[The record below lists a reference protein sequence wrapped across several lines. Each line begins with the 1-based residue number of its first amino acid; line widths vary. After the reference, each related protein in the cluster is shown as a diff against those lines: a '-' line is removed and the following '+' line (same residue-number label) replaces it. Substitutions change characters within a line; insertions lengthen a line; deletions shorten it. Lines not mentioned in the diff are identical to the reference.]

1 MEKFGHLLKPLRNL
15 ADDWE
20 IDVAHDLEDYLEELS
35 HLQITIDGLN
45 CNFAEA
51 ALLIQGSTFHYS
63 RKVES
68 LLKLVYAALNA
79 ISAKTKRIMVSSTG
93 KGDQSVDFES
103 DIHFLELDWPTAA
116 SNIDLKESKLALRRM
131 STTSNQS
138 NRRGSMVDLNT
149 SIASVDSMASMRST
163 GGGGGRRRLSILNLL
178 SHSSA
183 TDRTGSG
190 DRTGTGAE
198 GGSSGGN
205 VQFRLSSCGMDK
217 SGALLLDKS
226 ACFNR
231 NEPVDLSMSRL
242 SRSNALLGA
251 ASQVDAGDTMHSNYG
266 GQNGGA
272 DMSDFGDD
280 GGGGGDDYGDDD
292 YGADH
297 AAGAAGG
304 DLYAQQQMQQQHQQP
319 PLLQQQRNDPRS
331 LSLAAQMARDLME
344 AADPLAPLD
353 PHADSS
359 SSSADSGSRR
369 GSNNNSKA
377 FRKGKPF
384 VVPRNLRAARRR
396 TGAARPDKDAIV
408 AQWLASVTE
417 RTSLVSASSSSSSS
431 LAAATR
437 RPFAAVAEED
447 DAEDDD
453 AEDGEERNDDNVDDA
468 EEEAGASSFNPTMTF
483 PAVQAI
489 VMTDS
494 GSSRRRPLAMIM
506 PTSIMPVCEEFRCV
520 RPCVRACVRA
530 CAHAL
535 VLR

>member
-20 IDVAHDLEDYLEELS
+20 IDVAHDLEEYLEELS

-79 ISAKTKRIMVSSTG
+79 ISAKKKRILVSSG

-131 STTSNQS
+131 STLSNQS
-138 NRRGSMVDLNT
+138 NRRGSMVDPNM
-149 SIASVDSMASMRST
+149 SIASVDSMASLRST

-190 DRTGTGAE
+190 DRAGTGTE

-242 SRSNALLGA
+242 SRSNVLGG
-251 ASQVDAGDTMHSNYG
+251 ASQVDAGDMHSHFDG
-266 GQNGGA
+266 GAHHGGA

-292 YGADH
+292 FGADH
-297 AAGAAGG
+297 AAAGAAGV
-304 DLYAQQQMQQQHQQP
+304 DFYAQQQMQQQQP
-319 PLLQQQRNDPRS
+319 PPLQQQQRNDPRS

-353 PHADSS
+353 PHAADSS
-359 SSSADSGSRR
+359 GAAVSGGSRR
-369 GSNNNSKA
+369 GSSSSKA

-396 TGAARPDKDAIV
+396 TAGRPDKDAIV
-408 AQWLASVTE
+408 ARWLATVTE
-417 RTSLVSASSSSSSS
+417 RTSLVASSSSS

-437 RPFAAVAEED
+437 RPFSAVAEEG
-447 DAEDDD
+447 E
-453 AEDGEERNDDNVDDA
+453 EEGEEENGEERDNDNDDHDVDD
-468 EEEAGASSFNPTMTF
+468 GSSSSSSSNPAMTF
-483 PAVQAI
+483 PAVQAV
-489 VMTDS
+489 VMADS
-494 GSSRRRPLAMIM
+494 TGASRRPMAMTL

-520 RPCVRACVRA
+520 RCERA
-530 CAHAL
+530 CAWS
-535 VLR
+535 